1 MTKIDFTRNIL
12 SQAIKN
18 ALVADGENV
27 TGAGLVR
34 AEGNSDEQL
43 VVLKLAYEDG
53 ITMDVSFY
61 VYGDGT
67 WFSPWDW
74 HGWQPKKMSDVHEID
89 WQLGVTGRKAVV
101 LDGAPRM
108 LFSQ

>member
-1 MTKIDFTRNIL
+1 MTKIDFTKNIL

-34 AEGNSDEQL
+34 AEGNSNEQL

-53 ITMDVSFY
+53 ITMDISFF
-61 VYGDGT
+61 VL
-67 WFSPWDW
+67 F
-74 HGWQPKKMSDVHEID
+74 
-89 WQLGVTGRKAVV
+89 RKV
-101 LDGAPRM
+101 
-108 LFSQ
+108 FI